1 LYCHTFDF
9 LNVLYN
15 WKMDMIWDPLCLY
28 LFFVYVH
35 TDKDESSSEL
45 LIYLQEKQHYI
56 FWVGSDNFNVDDRI
70 VAFVYTSIIL
80 EFSVK
85 FVLFGC
91 SVILCVWPTDSGN
104 ACNCKNYFLSHKV
117 MFWHANSLPLNFL
130 EYLYKTT
137 QSAQYYV

>member
-1 LYCHTFDF
+1 MYCHTFDF

-45 LIYLQEKQHYI
+45 QIYLQEKQHYI
-56 FWVGSDNFNVDDRI
+56 FWVGSDNFNVDGRI
-70 VAFVYTSIIL
+70 VEFVYTSIIL
-80 EFSVK
+80 EFSIK

-104 ACNCKNYFLSHKV
+104 ACNCKNYFLSHKA
-117 MFWHANSLPLNFL
+117 MFGHANSLSLKLPW
-130 EYLYKTT
+130 YLYKTT
-137 QSAQYYV
+137 QNAQYHV

>member
-1 LYCHTFDF
+1 MYCHTFDF

-45 LIYLQEKQHYI
+45 QIYLQEKQQHI
-56 FWVGSDNFNVDDRI
+56 FWVGSDSFNVDDRI

-80 EFSVK
+80 EFSIK
-85 FVLFGC
+85 FALFGC

-104 ACNCKNYFLSHKV
+104 ACNCKNYFLSHKA
-117 MFWHANSLPLNFL
+117 MFGHANSLSLNFL

-137 QSAQYYV
+137 QNAQYYV